1 MKQPIP
7 DIILMKF
14 TILELLIV
22 ISIIAIL
29 AALLL
34 PALNAAREK
43 ARQISCTGNM
53 KQLGTAALMYSN
65 DSDDCF
71 PSRYYARETARYIS
85 SSLNLTDD
93 VEVLQ
98 KGAAAYLCPSPLN
111 SRVNSHKKQIQIDY
125 LIPGNMS
132 KNATIWN
139 SFGDSYIPGTSIPN
153 NGFGDYNVKAGRVKL
168 PSRRILLTERGNSN
182 TPYSFNSSCNI
193 NNRMGAPHGDD
204 RWIGN
209 LIMADGHAA
218 SVQVPPSRR
227 QTGESA
233 LPGFPLRY
241 SNDGAFPGRFHFDL
255 TLASPGPGHTNSS
268 L

>member
-1 MKQPIP
+1 MKQSVPNHFSR
-7 DIILMKF
+7 KF

-53 KQLGTAALMYSN
+53 KQLGAAALMYIN
-65 DSDDCF
+65 DSDDCC
-71 PSRYYARETARYIS
+71 PSRYYARETAPYIS
-85 SSLNLTDD
+85 ASLNLTAN

-98 KGAAAYLCPSPLN
+98 KGAAAYICPSPLN
-111 SRVNSHKKQIQIDY
+111 SRANAYKKLIQIDY
-125 LIPGNMS
+125 LIPGNAS
-132 KNATIWN
+132 PNATVWN
-139 SFGDSYIPGTSIPN
+139 SFGDSYIPGTAVAN
-153 NGFGDYNVKAGRVKL
+153 NGFGDYNVKAGRVKT
-168 PSRRILLTERGNSN
+168 PSRRILLTERGNSS
-182 TPYSFNSSCNI
+182 TPYSFNSSCSI

-204 RWIGN
+204 KWIGN

-218 SVQVPPSRR
+218 SIPVPFARR
-227 QTGESA
+227 LTGDSS
-233 LPGFPLRY
+233 LPGFPTRY
-241 SNDGAFPGRFHFDL
+241 SNDGAVPGRFHFDL
-255 TLASPGPGHTNSS
+255 TLASPGAGHTNST